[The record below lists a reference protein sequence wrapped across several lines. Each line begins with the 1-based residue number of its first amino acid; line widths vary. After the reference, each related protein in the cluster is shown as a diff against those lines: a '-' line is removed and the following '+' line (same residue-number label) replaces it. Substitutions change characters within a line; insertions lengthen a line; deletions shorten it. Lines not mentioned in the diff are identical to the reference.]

1 MSEINN
7 PKDIKFN
14 IKDRNFSLK
23 KNDFKNDSKELF
35 LFDYLTD
42 NKKNK
47 FFKSDDK
54 VVSIHM
60 LDQDEGTKGTI
71 TSKDIQIFLQDKKV
85 QKKGITENDMVKFLN
100 KMMKLNPTQEEKT
113 QNELSQKY
121 KYDNGNTVMTD
132 EIKEMFGLERKQTI
146 YTDTNGQVKKGL
158 EIFDL
163 NNDGKIDDVEE
174 AFIKSNN
181 VSGYSNINDLKQ
193 YIKALDNVNK
203 EDGIITQEDKLK
215 AYKNQTDK
223 IAKEKQ
229 DTLNNF
235 AIRDEKGEEVITK
248 EVKELFKG
256 KNGSISFD
264 EITDSNGKVKKGLEV
279 FDLNNDGKL
288 DENEKSYFA
297 NGGHSE
303 LSKATKLTITDLTNA
318 IEQLD
323 KVGYTGGGNPKDSE
337 ITTQNKQNLHKM
349 LSSSSY
355 MLENLGSFP
364 EGLQDKFAKA
374 LKEKHFYETK
384 QKDAIGVN
392 TEDALKI
399 DAEKISK
406 PEIASIMVHELA
418 HTILSDKNH
427 NMDTLQQEVI
437 TFYTEYRFYEQAK
450 KNDPDFIKTI
460 SAVPK
465 SGIKE
470 IIVDMDYMNFVENL
484 KKNNP
489 KMSEKD
495 LAVEAF
501 LKFKFESYNGR
512 YKAKVTP
519 DEIRNADYSVAED
532 FFKRK

>member
-54 VVSIHM
+54 AVSIHM

-132 EIKEMFGLERKQTI
+132 EMKEMFGLERKQTI

-193 YIKALDNVNK
+193 YIKALDNVN
-203 EDGIITQEDKLK
+203 
-215 AYKNQTDK
+215 
-223 IAKEKQ
+223 
-229 DTLNNF
+229 
-235 AIRDEKGEEVITK
+235 GE
-248 EVKELFKG
+248 
-256 KNGSISFD
+256 
-264 EITDSNGKVKKGLEV
+264 
-279 FDLNNDGKL
+279 
-288 DENEKSYFA
+288 
-297 NGGHSE
+297 
-303 LSKATKLTITDLTNA
+303 
-318 IEQLD
+318 Q
-323 KVGYTGGGNPKDSE
+323 
-337 ITTQNKQNLHKM
+337 
-349 LSSSSY
+349 
-355 MLENLGSFP
+355 
-364 EGLQDKFAKA
+364 
-374 LKEKHFYETK
+374 
-384 QKDAIGVN
+384 
-392 TEDALKI
+392 
-399 DAEKISK
+399 
-406 PEIASIMVHELA
+406 
-418 HTILSDKNH
+418 
-427 NMDTLQQEVI
+427 
-437 TFYTEYRFYEQAK
+437 
-450 KNDPDFIKTI
+450 
-460 SAVPK
+460 
-465 SGIKE
+465 
-470 IIVDMDYMNFVENL
+470 
-484 KKNNP
+484 
-489 KMSEKD
+489 
-495 LAVEAF
+495 
-501 LKFKFESYNGR
+501 
-512 YKAKVTP
+512 
-519 DEIRNADYSVAED
+519 
-532 FFKRK
+532 

>member
-54 VVSIHM
+54 AVSIHM

-132 EIKEMFGLERKQTI
+132 EMKEMFGLERKQTI

-193 YIKALDNVNK
+193 YLKALDNVNK

-297 NGGHSE
+297 NGGRSE
-303 LSKATKLTITDLTNA
+303 LSKATKLTITELTNA

-323 KVGYTGGGNPKDSE
+323 KVGYTGGPK
-337 ITTQNKQNLHKM
+337 
-349 LSSSSY
+349 
-355 MLENLGSFP
+355 
-364 EGLQDKFAKA
+364 
-374 LKEKHFYETK
+374 
-384 QKDAIGVN
+384 
-392 TEDALKI
+392 
-399 DAEKISK
+399 
-406 PEIASIMVHELA
+406 
-418 HTILSDKNH
+418 
-427 NMDTLQQEVI
+427 
-437 TFYTEYRFYEQAK
+437 
-450 KNDPDFIKTI
+450 
-460 SAVPK
+460 
-465 SGIKE
+465 
-470 IIVDMDYMNFVENL
+470 
-484 KKNNP
+484 
-489 KMSEKD
+489 
-495 LAVEAF
+495 
-501 LKFKFESYNGR
+501 
-512 YKAKVTP
+512 
-519 DEIRNADYSVAED
+519 
-532 FFKRK
+532 KR

>member
-54 VVSIHM
+54 AVSIHM

-132 EIKEMFGLERKQTI
+132 EMKEMFGLERKQTI

-193 YIKALDNVNK
+193 YLKALDNVNK

-223 IAKEKQ
+223 IAK
-229 DTLNNF
+229 
-235 AIRDEKGEEVITK
+235 
-248 EVKELFKG
+248 
-256 KNGSISFD
+256 
-264 EITDSNGKVKKGLEV
+264 
-279 FDLNNDGKL
+279 
-288 DENEKSYFA
+288 
-297 NGGHSE
+297 
-303 LSKATKLTITDLTNA
+303 
-318 IEQLD
+318 
-323 KVGYTGGGNPKDSE
+323 
-337 ITTQNKQNLHKM
+337 
-349 LSSSSY
+349 
-355 MLENLGSFP
+355 
-364 EGLQDKFAKA
+364 
-374 LKEKHFYETK
+374 
-384 QKDAIGVN
+384 
-392 TEDALKI
+392 
-399 DAEKISK
+399 
-406 PEIASIMVHELA
+406 
-418 HTILSDKNH
+418 
-427 NMDTLQQEVI
+427 
-437 TFYTEYRFYEQAK
+437 
-450 KNDPDFIKTI
+450 
-460 SAVPK
+460 
-465 SGIKE
+465 
-470 IIVDMDYMNFVENL
+470 
-484 KKNNP
+484 
-489 KMSEKD
+489 
-495 LAVEAF
+495 
-501 LKFKFESYNGR
+501 
-512 YKAKVTP
+512 
-519 DEIRNADYSVAED
+519 
-532 FFKRK
+532 

>member
-1 MSEINN
+1 
-7 PKDIKFN
+7 
-14 IKDRNFSLK
+14 
-23 KNDFKNDSKELF
+23 
-35 LFDYLTD
+35 
-42 NKKNK
+42 
-47 FFKSDDK
+47 
-54 VVSIHM
+54 
-60 LDQDEGTKGTI
+60 
-71 TSKDIQIFLQDKKV
+71 
-85 QKKGITENDMVKFLN
+85 
-100 KMMKLNPTQEEKT
+100 
-113 QNELSQKY
+113 
-121 KYDNGNTVMTD
+121 
-132 EIKEMFGLERKQTI
+132 
-146 YTDTNGQVKKGL
+146 
-158 EIFDL
+158 
-163 NNDGKIDDVEE
+163 
-174 AFIKSNN
+174 
-181 VSGYSNINDLKQ
+181 
-193 YIKALDNVNK
+193 
-203 EDGIITQEDKLK
+203 
-215 AYKNQTDK
+215 
-223 IAKEKQ
+223 
-229 DTLNNF
+229 
-235 AIRDEKGEEVITK
+235 
-248 EVKELFKG
+248 
-256 KNGSISFD
+256 
-264 EITDSNGKVKKGLEV
+264 
-279 FDLNNDGKL
+279 
-288 DENEKSYFA
+288 
-297 NGGHSE
+297 
-303 LSKATKLTITDLTNA
+303 
-318 IEQLD
+318 
-323 KVGYTGGGNPKDSE
+323 
-337 ITTQNKQNLHKM
+337 
-349 LSSSSY
+349 

>member
-1 MSEINN
+1 
-7 PKDIKFN
+7 
-14 IKDRNFSLK
+14 
-23 KNDFKNDSKELF
+23 
-35 LFDYLTD
+35 
-42 NKKNK
+42 
-47 FFKSDDK
+47 
-54 VVSIHM
+54 M
-60 LDQDEGTKGTI
+60 LDQDEGIKGTI

-132 EIKEMFGLERKQTI
+132 EMKEMFGLERKQTI

-337 ITTQNKQNLHKM
+337 IHKTNKIYIKCYQV
-349 LSSSSY
+349 
-355 MLENLGSFP
+355 
-364 EGLQDKFAKA
+364 A
-374 LKEKHFYETK
+374 
-384 QKDAIGVN
+384 AIC
-392 TEDALKI
+392 LKI
-399 DAEKISK
+399 
-406 PEIASIMVHELA
+406 
-418 HTILSDKNH
+418 
-427 NMDTLQQEVI
+427 
-437 TFYTEYRFYEQAK
+437 
-450 KNDPDFIKTI
+450 
-460 SAVPK
+460 
-465 SGIKE
+465 
-470 IIVDMDYMNFVENL
+470 
-484 KKNNP
+484 
-489 KMSEKD
+489 
-495 LAVEAF
+495 
-501 LKFKFESYNGR
+501 
-512 YKAKVTP
+512 
-519 DEIRNADYSVAED
+519 
-532 FFKRK
+532 